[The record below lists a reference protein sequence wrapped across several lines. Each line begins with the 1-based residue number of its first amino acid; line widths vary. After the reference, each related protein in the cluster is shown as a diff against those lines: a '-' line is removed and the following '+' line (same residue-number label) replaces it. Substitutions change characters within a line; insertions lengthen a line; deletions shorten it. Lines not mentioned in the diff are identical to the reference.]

1 VMRGGPSTGL
11 PTKTEQSDLL
21 FACFGGH
28 GDAPKVVMATSDIE
42 DCFYSMITARTIAE
56 TFNCVVIVLTDANLA
71 SAQQPFNRPQLSEDW
86 HAPPYDQSPL
96 PEDALAYDWDA
107 TTGIARRFIPGQPGG
122 MHTLT
127 GLAHNRKSCVAY
139 DSKTNQ
145 EGVMHRSLKLAALQ
159 KTLKAPPL
167 YGTDEGD
174 LLVIGWGST
183 KGAIEEAVD
192 RLRANGHNVAS
203 MHMKFIQ
210 PMPSGI
216 REHLQGFK
224 QVMTIENNWS
234 DRYENEL
241 IDDDNRR
248 YTELATLLRARFLV
262 DIDCWSEVLGQ
273 SLKPGIVEKV
283 ILEKLESRKELS

>member
-1 VMRGGPSTGL
+1 
-11 PTKTEQSDLL
+11 
-21 FACFGGH
+21 
-28 GDAPKVVMATSDIE
+28 
-42 DCFYSMITARTIAE
+42 
-56 TFNCVVIVLTDANLA
+56 
-71 SAQQPFNRPQLSEDW
+71 
-86 HAPPYDQSPL
+86 
-96 PEDALAYDWDA
+96 
-107 TTGIARRFIPGQPGG
+107 
-122 MHTLT
+122 
-127 GLAHNRKSCVAY
+127 VAY